1 MCMGVGILFDMCSN
15 YDFFCRK
22 AMCLLVYELKKL
34 EMEKIY
40 ESPCME
46 VVEIH
51 TEQAMLSSS
60 FTGEGINEWEDM

>member
-34 EMEKIY
+34 ENGKD
-40 ESPCME
+40 
-46 VVEIH
+46 
-51 TEQAMLSSS
+51 L
-60 FTGEGINEWEDM
+60 